1 MNADKIRAT
10 QEAIRKHQE
19 ATTKQQHLAER
30 KYVPTGAGLDK
41 DDLSKVMTNDVIGK
55 GGKSNLHK

>member
-1 MNADKIRAT
+1 MNADKIHAT

-19 ATTKQQHLAER
+19 AVTRQQHLEQR
-30 KYVPTGAGLDK
+30 KYVPTGAGLDR

-55 GGKSNLHK
+55 GGESDLRK

>member
-10 QEAIRKHQE
+10 QEAIRKHQ
-19 ATTKQQHLAER
+19 AAVIKDQHARER
-30 KYVPTGAGLDK
+30 KYVPTGAGLDR

-55 GGKSNLHK
+55 GGKSDLHK

>member
-1 MNADKIRAT
+1 MNADKIHAT

-19 ATTKQQHLAER
+19 AVIKQQHLAER

-41 DDLSKVMTNDVIGK
+41 DDLSKVMSNDVIGK
-55 GGKSNLHK
+55 GGESDLRK